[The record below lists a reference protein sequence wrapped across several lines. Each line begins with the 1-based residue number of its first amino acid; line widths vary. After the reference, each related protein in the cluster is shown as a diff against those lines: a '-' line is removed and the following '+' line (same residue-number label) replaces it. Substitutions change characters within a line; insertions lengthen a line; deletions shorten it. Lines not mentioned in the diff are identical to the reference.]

1 MLSSIDEKAL
11 STMTALQVQ
20 RIGER
25 QVSTFFSFLLRLNFY
40 WLYSFIPPIDVVVCS
55 KYTHEEAPPWFLAPI
70 CIYIVHTNC
79 PASALHFLR
88 FSTAQAAE
96 TAARPPAAQPL
107 SDSFGCAWVSLCDAR
122 LSGRCWRGCAE

>member
-96 TAARPPAAQPL
+96 T
-107 SDSFGCAWVSLCDAR
+107 FY
-122 LSGRCWRGCAE
+122 